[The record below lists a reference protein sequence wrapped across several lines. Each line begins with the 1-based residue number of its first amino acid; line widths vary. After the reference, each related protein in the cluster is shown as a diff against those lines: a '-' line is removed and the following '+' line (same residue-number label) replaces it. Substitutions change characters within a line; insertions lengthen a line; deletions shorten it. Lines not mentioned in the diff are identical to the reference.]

1 MRVLIVAGTHGNE
14 RNAPWLQS
22 YWRRQPEELS
32 IDGLEVVHLIGN
44 PPAYSQNR
52 RYIDRDL
59 NRSFRSDLLDDSANQ
74 EWELQRARQLLA
86 LHGPQGAQPAAVL
99 IDLHSTTAAMGSC
112 LVIYGDRV
120 EDLALAAA
128 CQGALGLPVYL
139 HGSDANQDGFMAKA
153 WPCGLV
159 LEVGPV
165 AQGVICPRI
174 CQQTGIGVHTLLEL
188 LAQARFGKLNLPN
201 FLKVHRHL
209 GSLDLPKDLEG
220 NPIACL
226 HPDRLKGDWQSL
238 KSGDPL
244 FVRPDGIVHLFK
256 ADSADQ
262 FRTVFTNEAAYQEKN
277 IALSLTRIEKIK
289 TQPEWLMALKAL
301 LQG

>member
-1 MRVLIVAGTHGNE
+1 
-14 RNAPWLQS
+14 
-22 YWRRQPEELS
+22 
-32 IDGLEVVHLIGN
+32 
-44 PPAYSQNR
+44 
-52 RYIDRDL
+52 
-59 NRSFRSDLLDDSANQ
+59 
-74 EWELQRARQLLA
+74 
-86 LHGPQGAQPAAVL
+86 
-99 IDLHSTTAAMGSC
+99 
-112 LVIYGDRV
+112 
-120 EDLALAAA
+120 
-128 CQGALGLPVYL
+128 
-139 HGSDANQDGFMAKA
+139 MAKA